1 MNDGDL
7 KRIIGAW
14 SAFAALLV
22 VIGPGGWMQT
32 TVLSVFVLVC
42 PGTAWSRHLRME
54 HAMDTLA
61 VGVGISVAVGALVAE
76 ILALTSWWHP
86 AVAFALLVFVT
97 VMGLALP
104 VRQGQDRTPQTDQLD
119 QTRT

>member
-1 MNDGDL
+1 
-7 KRIIGAW
+7 
-14 SAFAALLV
+14 
-22 VIGPGGWMQT
+22 
-32 TVLSVFVLVC
+32 
-42 PGTAWSRHLRME
+42 
-54 HAMDTLA
+54 MDTLA